1 MSTERKEHSKQEM
14 ILTFD
19 VGTQGARA
27 LLVDKE
33 GNVVDKQKHTYEQP
47 YYSLNPN
54 WAERDPEKY
63 WEAICENSLA
73 LKARNEDIWGDII
86 AVTCTCIRATAVCLN
101 KDGKP
106 VRDAIVW
113 LDKREETKIPPVSMK
128 NRAIFKA
135 AGLTDVIETLRTH
148 MFCNWLAVNEPE
160 NWEKTYKYGLLST
173 YFNVRFT
180 GVMKDSV
187 ANMCGIVPF
196 DTQKGRWYPKSD
208 FHRELYMVDD
218 DKLLELVKPG
228 TILGNIT
235 KEASE
240 ETGVPEGLP
249 YIVTGS
255 DKMCETF
262 GLSCT
267 KSDTASVSLGTLSS
281 IQVPNDK
288 YFTIKKVLPPYP
300 SVTGNYLNELQ
311 TYRGF
316 WLVSWFKEQFGHKEV
331 EEAKALGVI
340 PEKLLDA
347 QLKTVPP
354 GCDGLIMQPT
364 LTPDAVT
371 PNARGVFLGL
381 TEVHTKMHFYRAVG
395 EGIAFTLYDGLKT
408 LEKAGKNE
416 VKKIFIAGGGSNSE
430 DMCQIM
436 ADVMGIPVYRIQTDE
451 ACGLG
456 SSILGFVSMGVYKD
470 NDEAIKAMVRVR
482 DCFTPD
488 KETHKLYDRIYQ
500 DVYRK
505 MFNKLVKLYRNIDRI
520 FLNIKQDSQIS

>member
-1 MSTERKEHSKQEM
+1 MSTEQNVRAKREL

-19 VGTQGARA
+19 IGTQSARA

-33 GNVVDKQKHTYEQP
+33 GNVVDKQKHIYKQP

-63 WEAICENSLA
+63 WDDICENALA

-86 AVTCTCIRATAVCLN
+86 AVTCTCIRATAVCLD
-101 KDGKP
+101 KEGKP

-113 LDKREETKIPPVSMK
+113 LDKREETNLPPLTMK
-128 NRAIFKA
+128 SRALFKV
-135 AGLTDVIETLRTH
+135 AGLTDAAETLRTH
-148 MFCNWLAVNEPE
+148 MYCNWLAVNEPE
-160 NWEKTYKYGLLST
+160 TWKKTYKYGMLST
-173 YFNVRFT
+173 FFNVKFT
-180 GVMKDSV
+180 GVMKDST
-187 ANMCGIVPF
+187 ANMCGIVPY
-196 DTQKGRWYPKSD
+196 DTKNRKWYPKND
-208 FHRELYMVDD
+208 FHREIYLIED

-228 TILGNIT
+228 TILGKIT
-235 KEASE
+235 KEAAE
-240 ETGVPEGLP
+240 ATGVPEGLP

-267 KSDTASVSLGTLSS
+267 KNDTAAISLGTLSS

-288 YFTIKKVLPPYP
+288 FFTIKMVLPPFP
-300 SVTGNYLNELQ
+300 SLTGNYLNELQ

-316 WLVSWFKEQFGHKEV
+316 WLVSWFKEQFGQKEV
-331 EEAKALGVI
+331 EEAKALNTF

-347 QLKTVPP
+347 QLKTITP

-381 TEVHTKMHFYRAVG
+381 TEVHTRMHFYRAVV

-408 LEKAGKNE
+408 LEKSGKNE
-416 VKKIFIAGGGSNSE
+416 VKKIFIAGGGSNSK
-430 DMCQIM
+430 DICQIM
-436 ADVMGIPVYRIQTDE
+436 ADVMGVPVCRIQTDE

-456 SSILGFVSMGVYKD
+456 SSILGFVSMGIYKN
-470 NDEAIKAMVRVR
+470 NDEAIKAMVHER
-482 DCFTPD
+482 DCFTPN
-488 KETHKLYDRIYQ
+488 KENHKLYKQIYK
-500 DVYRK
+500 DVYSK
-505 MFNKLVKLYRNIDRI
+505 MFHRLVKLYRNIDRI
-520 FLNIKQDSQIS
+520 FLNTK